1 MFNLKLKDGYQ
12 KGKKKKTANI
22 QLSQVQT
29 IRNYMD
35 NKENSWSHTDLLNHT
50 CTYWYLAK
58 SLYQKQYIFYRIKY
72 KAFKIT

>member
-12 KGKKKKTANI
+12 KGKKKKKTANI

-35 NKENSWSHTDLLNHT
+35 NKENS
-50 CTYWYLAK
+50 
-58 SLYQKQYIFYRIKY
+58 
-72 KAFKIT
+72 